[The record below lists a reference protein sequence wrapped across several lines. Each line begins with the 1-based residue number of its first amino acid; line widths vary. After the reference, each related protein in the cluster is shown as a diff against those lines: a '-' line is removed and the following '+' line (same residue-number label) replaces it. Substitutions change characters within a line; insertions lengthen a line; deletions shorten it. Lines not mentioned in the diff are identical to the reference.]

1 MNKKEYL
8 VPETETIV
16 LVQDK
21 CFMIVTGS
29 NTGENVTIGD
39 EVDPW

>member
-1 MNKKEYL
+1 MKKKEYQ

-29 NTGENVTIGD
+29 NTGEDATID
-39 EVDPW
+39 SEYDPW